1 MLTKM
6 LKAAPFEEG
15 EGGSGEATAST
26 KEAIKEGGIKSP
38 IFRGE
43 KRTASEDPEVKAS
56 KRGKGSSAKSL
67 APGSNPAALFPQ
79 GGQPSNEP

>member
-6 LKAAPFEEG
+6 LKVVPFEEG

-26 KEAIKEGGIKSP
+26 KEAFEEGGIKSP
-38 IFRGE
+38 TLQGE

-56 KRGKGSSAKSL
+56 KRGKGSSAKSP

-79 GGQPSNEP
+79 GDQPSSEP

>member
-6 LKAAPFEEG
+6 LKVAPFEEG

-56 KRGKGSSAKSL
+56 KRGKGSSAKSP

-79 GGQPSNEP
+79 GDQPSNEP

>member
-6 LKAAPFEEG
+6 LKVAPFKEG
-15 EGGSGEATAST
+15 EGGSGEATAFM
-26 KEAIKEGGIKSP
+26 KEAIEEGGIKSP
-38 IFRGE
+38 ASRGE

-56 KRGKGSSAKSL
+56 KRGKGSSAKSP

-79 GGQPSNEP
+79 GDQPSSEP

>member
-15 EGGSGEATAST
+15 ERGSGEATAST

-56 KRGKGSSAKSL
+56 KRGKESSAKSPAL
-67 APGSNPAALFPQ
+67 GSNPAALFPQ
-79 GGQPSNEP
+79 GDQPSSEP

>member
-6 LKAAPFEEG
+6 LKVAPFEEG
-15 EGGSGEATAST
+15 EGGSGKATASM

-38 IFRGE
+38 TFRGE

-56 KRGKGSSAKSL
+56 KRGKESSAESPAL
-67 APGSNPAALFPQ
+67 GSNPAALFPQ
-79 GGQPSNEP
+79 GYQPSSEP